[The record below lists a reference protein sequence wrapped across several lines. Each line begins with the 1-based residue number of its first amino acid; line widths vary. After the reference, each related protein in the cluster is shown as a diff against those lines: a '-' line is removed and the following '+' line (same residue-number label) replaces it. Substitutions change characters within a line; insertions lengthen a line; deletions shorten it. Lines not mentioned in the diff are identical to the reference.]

1 MKARVEIPKF
11 IRKKVMPMAKKLM
24 ALALA
29 LLMLCSAVPF
39 AAFADEEAVDA
50 ETRVSAW
57 DADCDLLLAKLFD
70 NEESA
75 HWKYVAENDE
85 TLSKTMLTYT
95 VFALYDDAWK
105 NGFDKSVSV
114 DNAEAILCS
123 LIEKIDANIG
133 ESKIEPIIK
142 VLETATSLNDLIQ
155 KVNSYVE
162 ISDVL
167 TSTEWST
174 AFKYIEW
181 AIKVGKLYEKSRD
194 QVILAYAQILSVQAA
209 NEYYKEML
217 QYIVDN
223 CPYSVVVTA
232 AANLIKDIDESV
244 EKLIKGEI
252 LDAAGFAASRL
263 FETAAEIA
271 LNTNAYTA
279 VALKVYNTGTSVADT
294 LWNTS
299 DQYALMDE
307 LYTTFYA
314 ETSVVEWAK
323 AAQGAEKYQFAVSAV
338 LSLREVGAK
347 ALYDLKVAQS
357 GGIIGAVKNQ
367 INRNV
372 TSDIIA
378 ESLIL
383 SMMREILFNANPASY
398 SEIKS
403 IAVAYTPATM
413 SVGRIAV
420 YNNENEQ
427 SYAENGYIGV
437 VYNNYSGGYVKI
449 AFITTDDSVGFVS
462 TKPVT
467 VSCIIDRL
475 VDGAVV
481 DYSFSDVAINDG
493 TVVSVETTEFADTPV
508 YTVTANGES
517 TEIALNADYVYPV
530 ANEINAATIATAV
543 KDVAKQKTNDFI
555 HSIFASILNAFTAI
569 FSKLSIFNLFK

>member
-1 MKARVEIPKF
+1 
-11 IRKKVMPMAKKLM
+11 MAKKLL

-29 LLMLCSAVPF
+29 LLMLCSVVPF
-39 AAFADEEAVDA
+39 AAFADDEVVDA

-85 TLSKTMLTYT
+85 TLARTMLTYT

-114 DNAEAILCS
+114 DKAEEILCS

-142 VLETATSLNDLIQ
+142 VLETATSLNDLLQ
-155 KVNSYVE
+155 KVNGYVQ

-174 AFKYIEW
+174 AFQYIEW

-217 QYIVDN
+217 QFIVDN
-223 CPYSVVVTA
+223 SPYDVVVTA
-232 AANLIKDIDESV
+232 ASNLIRDIEESV
-244 EKLIKGEI
+244 ESLIKGEV

-279 VALKVYNTGTSVADT
+279 VALKVYKTGTSVADK

-299 DQYALMDE
+299 NQFALMDE
-307 LYTTFYA
+307 LYTTFFA
-314 ETSVVEWAK
+314 ETAVVDWAK
-323 AAQGAEKYQFAVSAV
+323 TVTGADKYQFAVSAV
-338 LSLREVGAK
+338 LSLRQVGAQ

-357 GGIIGAVKNQ
+357 GGIIGTIKDQ

-378 ESLIL
+378 ENLVL
-383 SMMREILFNANPASY
+383 SMLREVLFNADPAVY
-398 SEIKS
+398 NEFKS
-403 IAVAYTPATM
+403 IIIAYTPATM
-413 SVGRIAV
+413 SVGSIAI
-420 YNNENEQ
+420 YDNESQEF
-427 SYAENGYIGV
+427 YAENGYMGV
-437 VYNNYSGGYVKI
+437 VYNGYSGGYVKA
-449 AFITTDDSVGFVS
+449 AFITTDEPVGFIS
-462 TKPVT
+462 TKAVT
-467 VSCIIDRL
+467 ASCIIDKL

-481 DYSFSDVAINDG
+481 DYSFSDVAITDG
-493 TVVSVETTEFADTPV
+493 VIVSVATTDFAETPV
-508 YTVTANGES
+508 YTVEVNGAA
-517 TEIALNADYVYPV
+517 TDYPLNADFVYPT
-530 ANEINAATIATAV
+530 AKEINAATVATAV
-543 KDVAKQKTNDFI
+543 KDVAQQKTKAFI
-555 HSIFASILNAFTAI
+555 RSIFDSILSAFSAI
-569 FSKLSIFNLFK
+569 FEKLGVINIFKK